1 MRARSL
7 GSFVPSGP
15 ICADRYLGFGCCMTR
30 FASYKAVASSI
41 DLKNVDLIVTVTAIP
56 FQGLV
61 LNRAVH
67 QLDLLVG
74 PCRFGLVT

>member
-1 MRARSL
+1 
-7 GSFVPSGP
+7 
-15 ICADRYLGFGCCMTR
+15 MTR

-67 QLDLLVG
+67 QL
-74 PCRFGLVT
+74 